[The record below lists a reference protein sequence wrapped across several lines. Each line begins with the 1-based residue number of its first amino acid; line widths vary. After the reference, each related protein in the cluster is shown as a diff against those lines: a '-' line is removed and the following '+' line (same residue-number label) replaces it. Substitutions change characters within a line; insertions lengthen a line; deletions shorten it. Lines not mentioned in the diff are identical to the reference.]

1 LYAWCQRYTT
11 LTSSQLSVLTIL
23 KPKPPPASAAGP
35 STSKAPATPA
45 PATIATPVQ
54 PAAPTHASAAATVA
68 PSTPSPAGAA
78 NSTATETPSRL
89 NDPSA
94 LTVGAERAEAIANL
108 ESMGFPRS
116 EIEIAMR
123 AAFYNPERAAEY
135 LMDVRTSNNT
145 KF

>member
-11 LTSSQLSVLTIL
+11 FTTPQFSVLTIL
-23 KPKPPPASAAGP
+23 KPKVVPASAAGP

-45 PATIATPVQ
+45 PAATATPVQ
-54 PAAPTHASAAATVA
+54 PAAPSHANAAATVA

-78 NSTATETPSRL
+78 TSTATETPVRL

-116 EIEIAMR
+116 EIDIAMR

-135 LMDVRTSNNT
+135 LMDVRT
-145 KF
+145 